1 MEDGLIALALVA
13 GSIIVL
19 WKSADWFVDGMVG
32 VAEKMGLPHM
42 LVGLVLASLA
52 TTAPELMTSLLASFR
67 GEPELALGNAIG
79 SVIVDASVAL
89 GLAALI
95 SASPLLADPHLLK
108 TSGSFLVLVAILS
121 FLMAMDGALARHEG
135 AVLLALYIAYV
146 TYVYIYGSRQ
156 RKAAKRDPNFISE
169 ELQEIEEHIAGLST
183 RQITLLFLAGA
194 AGVLIGSHML
204 VTGATQ
210 LAELAGMSSVV
221 IGLTVVALGT
231 SVPEIATASA
241 AAYKGKSSLGVGNI
255 IGADILNICWI
266 AGLSSMANPLVAAKR
281 EIFFMFPFMLV
292 VVITMLLMLRRGYQL
307 TRANGVILI
316 MLYVAFVIIVLFII
330 PST

>member
-1 MEDGLIALALVA
+1 MDGYIALGLVIA
-13 GSIIVL
+13 SIIVL

-52 TTAPELMTSLLASFR
+52 TTAPELMTSLIAALR
-67 GEPELALGNAIG
+67 GEPELALGNAVG

-89 GLAALI
+89 GLAALVA
-95 SASPLLADPHLLK
+95 SSPLLADPKLLK
-108 TSGSFLVLVAILS
+108 TSGLFLISVAILCFVMS
-121 FLMAMDGALARHEG
+121 MDGTLARHEG
-135 AVLLALYIAYV
+135 ATLVGLYVAY
-146 TYVYIYGSRQ
+146 TAYAYIYGSRR
-156 RKAAKRDPNFISE
+156 RKADKLDPKFVSE
-169 ELQEIEEHIAGLST
+169 ELEEIEEHIEGFST
-183 RQITLLFLAGA
+183 KQIALLFLAGA

-204 VTGATQ
+204 VSGATQ

-231 SVPEIATASA
+231 SVPEIATATA

-266 AGLSSMANPLVAAKR
+266 AGLSSMANPLTAEKR
-281 EIFFMFPFMLV
+281 EIFIMFPVMLV
-292 VVITMLLMLRRGYQL
+292 VVFSMLLMLRQGFKL
-307 TRANGVILI
+307 TRANGAILVS
-316 MLYVAFVIIVLFII
+316 LYVAYVFIALFYL
-330 PST
+330 PQP